1 MVHGDIKPENVLVN
15 SYNWLLLSDIATAKP
30 VYCMDDNLE
39 AYNMFFGYL
48 DNNERCY
55 LAPERWRSPPTNIST
70 ENAGAELHKPMD
82 IFSLGCVIAEILMDE
97 PLFNLV
103 KLNGFRKDQ
112 FDVKKCMEETGKIEP
127 QIIDLIEKM
136 IRKDPAKRPTIEQ
149 CIRDWIASR
158 AIPRSF
164 SQVFF

>member
-1 MVHGDIKPENVLVN
+1 
-15 SYNWLLLSDIATAKP
+15 
-30 VYCMDDNLE
+30 
-39 AYNMFFGYL
+39 
-48 DNNERCY
+48 
-55 LAPERWRSPPTNIST
+55 
-70 ENAGAELHKPMD
+70 
-82 IFSLGCVIAEILMDE
+82 
-97 PLFNLV
+97 
-103 KLNGFRKDQ
+103 
-112 FDVKKCMEETGKIEP
+112 MEETGKIEP